1 MYGAD
6 WCGDCTRAKQWFDR
20 NNVDYMWIDLVETPD
35 QIAAVIR
42 YNDGRKSIP
51 VVVFP
56 DGSHLTEPTDA
67 ELDAKWAEMGSTASD
82 ESLTQRCRPATMG

>member
-6 WCGDCTRAKQWFDR
+6 WCGDCTRAKQWFER
-20 NNVDYMWIDLVETPD
+20 NNIDYTWIDLEDEPYE
-35 QIAAVIR
+35 IAAVIR
-42 YNDGRKSIP
+42 YNKGRKSIP

-67 ELDAKWAEMGSTASD
+67 ELDAKCAELGSAPSK
-82 ESLTQRCRPATMG
+82 ESLTQRCRPATMT